1 MAFSDGLPTEKTDKP
16 RIAAAKIGQKRK
28 SENDKI
34 IFYVYTGIYDQER
47 KLL

>member
-1 MAFSDGLPTEKTDKP
+1 MAFSDGLPTEKTDKS